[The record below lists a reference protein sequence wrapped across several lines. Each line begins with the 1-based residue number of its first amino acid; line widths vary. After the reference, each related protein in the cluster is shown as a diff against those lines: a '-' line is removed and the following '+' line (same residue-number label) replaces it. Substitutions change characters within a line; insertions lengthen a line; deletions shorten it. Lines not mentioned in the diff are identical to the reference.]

1 MPTSYRFSNRY
12 TLTQLL
18 LLVLSV
24 GAFAQMTVSGTVTD
38 ASSGEGLIS
47 ANITVEGTDDGTFT
61 DYEGDYELTC
71 ATDAIL
77 LISYAGYES
86 QRIPVDGRSSID
98 IALAE
103 GKLLEEVVVIGYGEV
118 KKEDLTGA
126 IQTVDAK
133 DFNKGVVTSAQ
144 QMLAGKVA
152 GVSVTVG
159 GDPGAGATIRI
170 RGESSIRASN
180 DPLYVVDGVPYDF
193 GSVGGSRNPLN
204 VINPTDIATITV
216 LKDASATAIY
226 GNRASGGVILITT
239 KTGRI
244 GSGWKVNYSG
254 KASLSNTVGR
264 VDVLESDE
272 FRSLVTDRFGEESNQ
287 FALLGD
293 ANTNWQDEIY
303 QQAFGMEHTV
313 GLSGGIGNVPIR
325 ASFGLS
331 DLDGVLKTEE
341 FNRYTANI
349 NVNPRLLDNKL
360 QLNFGIKASR
370 VDNRFANRGAIG
382 AAASFDPTQPIID
395 PLGNEFGNYFAW
407 LQPSNRSTVVG
418 LSDANPI
425 ALLEQSLD
433 DTSVDRV
440 VSSFSADYR
449 MPFLPALRANLNV
462 AYDYSQGSGV
472 NFTDS
477 IAAHSNTGFRSE
489 FSEERKNSLLEFYL
503 NYKEDISSRA
513 KLDLMAG
520 YSYQKFEEE
529 GRSRA
534 EELTTQIVN
543 ADTNAQELV
552 LIGIFARANL
562 VWNENLM
569 LTTSVR
575 RDGTS
580 RFSPENR
587 WGLFPSAAIAYRVI
601 DNDNDYLNR
610 LKVRASWGVTGQE
623 NIGLYY
629 AYQGLYTESQVTA
642 RYQFGDRFFF
652 TQRPNGYDEQIR
664 WEETTTIN
672 LGLDFSLIKD
682 RISGTLDFYKRDTRD
697 ILNAIP
703 VSAGAN
709 LTNFLT
715 TNVGNLT
722 NRGVE
727 LGLWVTPI
735 KTAKVNWEVSAN
747 AAFNENEIT
756 KLTAVDDPDYIGVPT
771 GGIAGGVGSNIQL
784 FSVGFPVR
792 SFYVFEQAY
801 DDQGNIIP
809 GEFVDRNGDEV
820 INEADKYRYENPAP
834 DVVLGLTSNITV
846 GSFDFS
852 FAGRANLGNYVY
864 NNIKTDG
871 GYLGRVNRISDAL
884 SNLHRSGVDNQVE
897 NQSQV
902 TFSDHFIEKASFF
915 RMDHI
920 TMGYKFEDGLFDFL
934 RVYTTVQNPFVIT
947 KYDGLDP
954 EVFGGIDNNLYPR
967 SRIFVLGVDINFN

>member
-1 MPTSYRFSNRY
+1 MPNKQLFLSRQF
-12 TLTQLL
+12 LTIS
-18 LLVLSV
+18 LVLILTS
-24 GAFAQMTVSGTVTD
+24 GAFAQISVSGKITD
-38 ASSGEGLIS
+38 ATTGEGLIS

-61 DYEGDYELTC
+61 DIEGNYQLTC
-71 ATDAIL
+71 AADATL
-77 LISYAGYES
+77 LISYAGFES
-86 QRIPVDGRSSID
+86 QTIVVDGRTTID
-98 IALAE
+98 VALTE
-103 GKLLEEVVVIGYGEV
+103 GKLLDEVVVIGYGEV

-126 IQTVDAK
+126 IQTVDSK

-193 GSVGGSRNPLN
+193 GGVGGSRNPLN

-244 GSGWKVNYSG
+244 GTGWKVNYSG

-264 VDVLESDE
+264 VDVLDADE
-272 FRSLVTDRFGEESNQ
+272 FRSLVTDRFGEESDQ
-287 FALLGD
+287 FALLGNASTD
-293 ANTNWQDEIY
+293 WQDEIY

-331 DLDGVLKTEE
+331 DLDGVLRTEE

-349 NVNPRLLDNKL
+349 NINPRLLDNKL
-360 QLNFGIKASR
+360 QLNFGLKASR
-370 VDNRFANRGAIG
+370 VENLFANRGAIG

-395 PLGNEFGNYFAW
+395 PQGNEFGNYFAW
-407 LQPSNRSTVVG
+407 LKPSDRSTVVG

-425 ALLEQSLD
+425 ALLEQSRDETTVNRLV
-433 DTSVDRV
+433 T
-440 VSSFSADYR
+440 SFSADYR
-449 MPFLPALRANLNV
+449 MPFLPALRANINV
-462 AYDYSQGSGV
+462 AYDYSQGEGT

-477 IAAHSNTGFRSE
+477 IAAHSNTGFFSE
-489 FSEERKNSLLEFYL
+489 FSGERKNSLLEFYL
-503 NYKEDISSRA
+503 NYKQDISSRA

-520 YSYQKFEEE
+520 YSYQRFEEE
-529 GRSRA
+529 GRARS
-534 EELTTQIVN
+534 EELTTKLVV
-543 ADTNAQELV
+543 ADTSAQELV
-552 LIGIFARANL
+552 LIGLFARANL
-562 VWNENLM
+562 VWNEDLM
-569 LTTSVR
+569 LTASIR

-580 RFSPENR
+580 RFSPDNR
-587 WGLFPSAAIAYRVI
+587 WGLFPSAAIAYRLV
-601 DNDNDYLNR
+601 DNDKDYLNR
-610 LKVRASWGVTGQE
+610 LKVRASWGITGQE

-652 TQRPNGYDEQIR
+652 TQRPNGYDQFIR
-664 WEETTTIN
+664 WEETTTLN
-672 LGLDFSLIKD
+672 VGMDFSLVKD

-697 ILNAIP
+697 ILNDIP

-727 LGLWVTPI
+727 LGLWITPVKNDKVT
-735 KTAKVNWEVSAN
+735 WELSTN
-747 AAFNENEIT
+747 AALNSNEVV
-756 KLTAVDDPDYIGVPT
+756 KLTAIDDPDYIGILT
-771 GGIAGGVGSNIQL
+771 GGIAGGVGSNIQIH
-784 FSVGFPVR
+784 SVGFPLR
-792 SFYVFEQAY
+792 SFFVFEQAY
-801 DDQGNIIP
+801 DDEGNIIP
-809 GEFVDRNGDEV
+809 GEYVDRNGDEV
-820 INEADKYRYENPAP
+820 INEADKYRFENPAP
-834 DVVLGLTSNITV
+834 DVVLGLTSNLNV
-846 GSFDFS
+846 GNFDFS

-871 GYLGRVNRISDAL
+871 GFLGRVNRISDAL

-902 TFSDHFIEKASFF
+902 TFSDHFVEKASFF

-920 TMGYKFEDGLFDFL
+920 TMGYKFEDGLFDYL
-934 RVYTTVQNPFVIT
+934 RLYATVQNPFIIT
-947 KYDGLDP
+947 QYDGLDP

-967 SRIFVLGVDINFN
+967 SRMFVLGVDINFN